1 MLLLLIQDE
10 VDEALI
16 VLRLDDVLS
25 PQSQSQLLLL
35 LLGETEVDVLRL
47 DDVVLS
53 SQSQLL
59 LLLLSMAVEEEVLIL
74 VEYKEL
80 VDGLVERL
88 ETEDKVLEVVS
99 SEAKQSCWKVAMNP
113 SQIIAA
119 VFILVRSCV
128 LLQGAFLYRDKYC
141 SVRLKPVLY
150 WSQTQ

>member
-1 MLLLLIQDE
+1 M
-10 VDEALI
+10 
-16 VLRLDDVLS
+16 LRLDDVLS

-59 LLLLSMAVEEEVLIL
+59 LLLLSVAVEEEVLIL

-99 SEAKQSCWKVAMNP
+99 ARTANSNW
-113 SQIIAA
+113 
-119 VFILVRSCV
+119 CV
-128 LLQGAFLYRDKYC
+128 SRTQRHVGNVGKNRDKFDLSPAVC
-141 SVRLKPVLY
+141 QPVVVSFTHTNLSVPTRVC
-150 WSQTQ
+150 QH